1 MKRYLKLTLYSILY
15 AVGFQLFIVPNFL
28 APGGFSGV
36 SVLLNHVIPAIP
48 TGTFLLIL
56 NIPVLIIGFWKFG
69 AKFTVST
76 FYCVVLTS
84 GLMTLLEIFGKP
96 IVSDDIFLGCV
107 CGGAIVGFSLGKI
120 FRHGATT
127 GGMDIVVKLIRLK
140 VPHLKT
146 NQIFLMADSFVVAAM
161 ILLMHD
167 VVRGL
172 YSAICIV
179 ISTTIMERAL
189 YGKDEATFVHI
200 ISDKPQEVADQLLYE
215 LEMGVT
221 FIDGMGAYTKKD
233 KKIIMCVAKKRDFY
247 KVEAVVKKTDP
258 KSFMIVSSAQE
269 VFGEGYKQHEDEV

>member
-1 MKRYLKLTLYSILY
+1 MKRYLKLTMYSILY

-36 SVLLNHVIPAIP
+36 SVLLNHVIPKIP
-48 TGTFLLIL
+48 TGTFLLFM
-56 NIPVLIIGFWKFG
+56 NIPILIIGFWKFG

-76 FYCVVLTS
+76 CYCVVLTS
-84 GLMTLLEIFGKP
+84 GLMTLLEVFCKP
-96 IVSDDIFLGCV
+96 IVSDDVFLGCV
-107 CGGAIVGFSLGKI
+107 CGGAIVGFALGKI

-146 NQIFLMADSFVVAAM
+146 NQVFLIADSFVVAAM
-161 ILLMHD
+161 ILLMGD

-179 ISTTIMERAL
+179 ISTTIMDRAL

-215 LEMGVT
+215 LQMGVT
-221 FIDGMGAYTKKD
+221 FIEGMGAYTKKE

-269 VFGEGYKQHEDEV
+269 VFGEGYKQHTDSI

>member
-1 MKRYLKLTLYSILY
+1 MKRYLKLTLYGILY

-48 TGTFLLIL
+48 TGTFILML
-56 NIPVLIIGFWKFG
+56 NIPILIIGFWKFG
-69 AKFTVST
+69 AKFTIST
-76 FYCVVLTS
+76 CYCVVLTS
-84 GLMTLLEIFGKP
+84 VLMTFLEYFAKP

-146 NQIFLMADSFVVAAM
+146 NQVFLIADSFVVAAM
-161 ILLMHD
+161 ILLMQD

-215 LEMGVT
+215 LQVGVT

-269 VFGEGYKQHEDEV
+269 VYGEGYKQHEDSV

>member
-1 MKRYLKLTLYSILY
+1 MKRYLKLTMYSILY

-36 SVLLNHVIPAIP
+36 SVLLNHVIPKIP
-48 TGTFLLIL
+48 TGTFLLFM
-56 NIPVLIIGFWKFG
+56 NIPILIIGFWKFG

-76 FYCVVLTS
+76 CYCVVLTS
-84 GLMTLLEIFGKP
+84 GLMTLLEVFGKP
-96 IVSDDIFLGCV
+96 IVSDDVFLGCV
-107 CGGAIVGFSLGKI
+107 CGGAIVGFALGKI

-146 NQIFLMADSFVVAAM
+146 NQVFLIADSFVVAAM
-161 ILLMHD
+161 ILLMGD

-179 ISTTIMERAL
+179 ISTTIMDRAL

-215 LEMGVT
+215 LQMGVT
-221 FIDGMGAYTKKD
+221 FIDGMGAYTKKE

-269 VFGEGYKQHEDEV
+269 VYGEGYKQHTDSI

>member
-36 SVLLNHVIPAIP
+36 SVLLNHVISVVP

-56 NIPVLIIGFWKFG
+56 NIPILIIGFWKFG
-69 AKFTVST
+69 AKFTIT
-76 FYCVVLTS
+76 TCYCTVLTS
-84 GLMTLLEIFGKP
+84 VFMTLLEYFGKP
-96 IVSDDIFLGCV
+96 IVSDDVFLGCV
-107 CGGAIVGFSLGKI
+107 CGGALVGYALGKI

-146 NQIFLMADSFVVAAM
+146 NQVFLIADSFVVAAM

-167 VVRGL
+167 IIRGL

-200 ISDKPQEVADQLLYE
+200 ISDKPQEVAEQLLYE
-215 LEMGVT
+215 LKMGVT
-221 FIDGMGAYTKKD
+221 FIEGMGAYTGKD
-233 KKIIMCVAKKRDFY
+233 KKIILCVAKKRDFY
-247 KVEAVVKKTDP
+247 KVESVVKKTDP

-269 VFGEGYKQHEDEV
+269 VFGEGYKQHEERI

>member
-36 SVLLNHVIPAIP
+36 SVLLNHVIPQIP
-48 TGTFLLIL
+48 TGTFLLL
-56 NIPVLIIGFWKFG
+56 MNIPILIVGFWKFG
-69 AKFTVST
+69 VKFTVST
-76 FYCVVLTS
+76 CYCVVLTS
-84 GLMTLLEIFGKP
+84 VLMTLLEYFAKP
-96 IVSDDIFLGCV
+96 IVSDDVFLGCV

-146 NQIFLMADSFVVAAM
+146 NQVFLIADSFVVAAM
-161 ILLMHD
+161 ILLMGD

-179 ISTTIMERAL
+179 ISTTIMDRAL

-200 ISDKPQEVADQLLYE
+200 ISDKPQEVADRLLYE
-215 LEMGVT
+215 LELGVT
-221 FIDGMGAYTKKD
+221 FIDGMGAYTKKE
-233 KKIIMCVAKKRDFY
+233 KKIIMCVVKKRDFY
-247 KVEAVVKKTDP
+247 KLEVVLKKTDP

-269 VFGEGYKQHEDEV
+269 VFGEGYKQHEDMV

>member
-1 MKRYLKLTLYSILY
+1 MKRYLKLTMYSILY

-36 SVLLNHVIPAIP
+36 SVLLNHVIPVVP
-48 TGTFLLIL
+48 TGTFLLL
-56 NIPVLIIGFWKFG
+56 MNIPILIVGLWKFG

-76 FYCVVLTS
+76 CYCVVLTS

-96 IVSDDIFLGCV
+96 IVSDDVFLGCV
-107 CGGAIVGFSLGKI
+107 CGGAIVGFALGKI

-146 NQIFLMADSFVVAAM
+146 NQVFLIADSFVVAAM
-161 ILLMHD
+161 ILLMGD

-179 ISTTIMERAL
+179 ISTTIMDRAL

-215 LEMGVT
+215 LQMGVT
-221 FIDGMGAYTKKD
+221 FIEGMGAYTKKE

-258 KSFMIVSSAQE
+258 KSFMIVLSAQE

>member
-1 MKRYLKLTLYSILY
+1 MKRYLKLTMYSILY

-36 SVLLNHVIPAIP
+36 SVLLNHVIPKIP
-48 TGTFLLIL
+48 TGTFLLL
-56 NIPVLIIGFWKFG
+56 MNIPILIVGFWKFG

-76 FYCVVLTS
+76 CYCVVLTS
-84 GLMTLLEIFGKP
+84 VLMTLLEYFAKP
-96 IVSDDIFLGCV
+96 IVSDDVFLGCV

-146 NQIFLMADSFVVAAM
+146 NQVFLIADSFVVAAM
-161 ILLMHD
+161 ILLMGD
-167 VVRGL
+167 VIRGL

-179 ISTTIMERAL
+179 ICTTIMDRAL

-215 LEMGVT
+215 LQMGVT
-221 FIDGMGAYTKKD
+221 FIEGMGAYTQKE

-269 VFGEGYKQHEDEV
+269 VFGEGYKQHTDSI

>member
-1 MKRYLKLTLYSILY
+1 MYCILY

-36 SVLLNHVIPAIP
+36 SVLLNHVIPVIP
-48 TGTFLLIL
+48 TGTFLLLLNVPIL
-56 NIPVLIIGFWKFG
+56 IVGFWKFG
-69 AKFTVST
+69 TKFTIST
-76 FYCVVLTS
+76 CYCVVLS
-84 GLMTLLEIFGKP
+84 SVLMTLLEYFAKP

-107 CGGAIVGFSLGKI
+107 CGGAIVGFCVGKI

-161 ILLMHD
+161 ILLMQD

-215 LEMGVT
+215 LQMGVT

-269 VFGEGYKQHEDEV
+269 VFGEGYKQHEETV

>member
-1 MKRYLKLTLYSILY
+1 MKRYLKLTLYGILY

-48 TGTFLLIL
+48 TGTFILML
-56 NIPVLIIGFWKFG
+56 NIPILIIGFWKFG
-69 AKFTVST
+69 AKFTIST
-76 FYCVVLTS
+76 CYCVVLTS
-84 GLMTLLEIFGKP
+84 VLMTLLEYFAKP

-146 NQIFLMADSFVVAAM
+146 NQVFLIADSFVVAAM
-161 ILLMHD
+161 ILLMQD

-215 LEMGVT
+215 LQVGVT

-269 VFGEGYKQHEDEV
+269 VYGEGYKQHEDSV

>member
-36 SVLLNHVIPAIP
+36 SVLLNHVFPVVP
-48 TGTFLLIL
+48 TGAFLLLL
-56 NIPVLIIGFWKFG
+56 NIPILIIGFWKFG
-69 AKFTVST
+69 VKFSIST
-76 FYCVVLTS
+76 CYCTVLTS
-84 GLMTLLEIFGKP
+84 VLMTLLEYFGKP

-107 CGGAIVGFSLGKI
+107 CGGALVGFSLGKI

-146 NQIFLMADSFVVAAM
+146 NQVFLIADSFVVAAM
-161 ILLMHD
+161 ILLMGD
-167 VVRGL
+167 VIRGL

-179 ISTTIMERAL
+179 VSTTIMDRAL

-200 ISDKPQEVADQLLYE
+200 ISDKPKEVADQLLYE
-215 LEMGVT
+215 LNLGVT
-221 FIDGMGAYTKKD
+221 FINGMGAYTKKD
-233 KKIIMCVAKKRDFY
+233 KNIIMCVAKKRDFY

-269 VFGEGYKQHEDEV
+269 VYGEGYKQHEDSL

>member
-36 SVLLNHVIPAIP
+36 SVLLNHVFPIVP
-48 TGTFLLIL
+48 TGTFLLLL
-56 NIPVLIIGFWKFG
+56 NVPILIIGFWKFG
-69 AKFTVST
+69 AKFTLT
-76 FYCVVLTS
+76 TCYCTILTS
-84 GLMTLLEIFGKP
+84 VLMTLLEYFGKP
-96 IVSDDIFLGCV
+96 IVSDDVFLGCV
-107 CGGAIVGFSLGKI
+107 CGGALVGFSLGKI

-127 GGMDIVVKLIRLK
+127 GGMDIIVKLIRLK

-146 NQIFLMADSFVVAAM
+146 NQVFLIADSLVVAAM
-161 ILLMHD
+161 ILLMGD

-179 ISTTIMERAL
+179 VSTTIMDRAL

-200 ISDKPQEVADQLLYE
+200 ISDNPQAVADQLLYE
-215 LEMGVT
+215 LNMGVT
-221 FIDGMGAYTKKD
+221 FINGMGAYTKKD
-233 KKIIMCVAKKRDFY
+233 KNIIMCVAKKRDFY

-269 VFGEGYKQHEDEV
+269 VYGEGYKQHEDSV

>member
-1 MKRYLKLTLYSILY
+1 MKRYLKLTMYSILY

-36 SVLLNHVIPAIP
+36 SVLLNHVIPVIP
-48 TGTFLLIL
+48 TGTFLLLLNVPIL
-56 NIPVLIIGFWKFG
+56 IVGFWKFG
-69 AKFTVST
+69 TKFTIST
-76 FYCVVLTS
+76 CYCVVLS
-84 GLMTLLEIFGKP
+84 SVLMTLLEYFAKP

-107 CGGAIVGFSLGKI
+107 CGGAIVGFCVGKI

-146 NQIFLMADSFVVAAM
+146 NQVFLIADSFVVAAM
-161 ILLMHD
+161 ILLMGD

-179 ISTTIMERAL
+179 ISTTIMDRAL

-200 ISDKPQEVADQLLYE
+200 ISDKPQEVAEQLLYE

-221 FIDGMGAYTKKD
+221 FIEGMGAYTQKE

-269 VFGEGYKQHEDEV
+269 VFGEGYKQHEETV

>member
-1 MKRYLKLTLYSILY
+1 MKRYLKLTMYCILY

-36 SVLLNHVIPAIP
+36 SVLLNHVIPVIP
-48 TGTFLLIL
+48 TGTFLLLMNVPI
-56 NIPVLIIGFWKFG
+56 LIIGFWKFG

-76 FYCVVLTS
+76 CYCVVLTS
-84 GLMTLLEIFGKP
+84 VLMTLLEYFAKP

-107 CGGAIVGFSLGKI
+107 CGGAIVGFCLGKI

-161 ILLMHD
+161 ILLMQD

-215 LEMGVT
+215 LQMGVT

-269 VFGEGYKQHEDEV
+269 VFGEGYKQHEDSI